1 MNLSLGIVGLPNV
14 GKSTLFNALT
24 KQTVP
29 AENYPFT
36 TIDPN
41 VGVVAVADERLYK
54 ISEIAKPAKT
64 IPAVVEFV
72 DIAGL
77 IKGAAEGE
85 GLGNKFLSNIKE
97 VSAII
102 HVVRAFDN
110 TNITHVENSVD
121 PKRDIELINTELILK
136 DLETLQNR
144 ISALQSKS
152 RFDKDVNDQVTFL
165 KELMSYLESGKLG
178 VDFRPETLN
187 YRDMTTFKTL
197 KEARRELFLLTDKP
211 VIYLVNTDEDGSSL
225 RIKAIKEVVGDKPMI
240 LIDIKTEYDLAS
252 MTDEERVEF
261 MEELGIEKTGLERLT
276 KAAYELLG
284 LISYFTEGP
293 EEVRA
298 WTIKKGAKAPEAAGT
313 IHTDFEKKF
322 IAAEVCAYQDFVS
335 AGSWNQAKSNGK
347 VRLEGKEYTFQDG
360 DITVFRHG

>member
-14 GKSTLFNALT
+14 GKSSLFNALT
-24 KQTVP
+24 KQQVP

-41 VGVVAVADERLYK
+41 VGVVAVADERVDK
-54 ISEIAKPAKT
+54 IAEIAKPAKIT
-64 IPAVVEFV
+64 RAIVEFV

-77 IKGAAEGE
+77 IKGAASGE

-97 VSAII
+97 VSAIV

-110 TNITHVENSVD
+110 SNITHVENSID

-136 DLETLQNR
+136 DLDTIQNR
-144 ISALQSKS
+144 VTALQAKS
-152 RFDKDVNDQVTFL
+152 RFDKDIAEQVEFL
-165 KELMSYLESGKLG
+165 KELSSHLESGKLG
-178 VDFRPETLN
+178 VDFKPETLDFS
-187 YRDMTTFKTL
+187 DMTIYKNEKTV
-197 KEARRELFLLTDKP
+197 RREIFLLTDKP
-211 VIYLVNTDEDGSSL
+211 VIYLVNTDEDESSA
-225 RIKAIKEVVGDKPMI
+225 KVQSIKEAIGDKPMI
-240 LIDIKTEYDLAS
+240 LIDVKTEYDLAT
-252 MTDEERVEF
+252 MTDEERAEF
-261 MEELGIEKTGLERLT
+261 MKELGIGSTGLQRLT
-276 KAAYELLG
+276 KAAYDLLG

-298 WTIKKGAKAPEAAGT
+298 WTIRKGAKAPEAAGT

-322 IAAEVCAYQDFVS
+322 IAAEVCAYEDFAS

-347 VRLEGKEYTFQDG
+347 VNLQGKEYVFKDG